1 MILKQGKNMKKT
13 IIIIICV
20 IILAVGISFIKINI
34 TQEQHAQ
41 QDQTS
46 IQNQITQVTTIV
58 WNGDEVKNIKWV
70 IEDFTNR
77 IQLEKLDD
85 WQKVFCKVF
94 THYKEEIIYYPIKE
108 SQAITNI
115 SIVSNTNIISQVQTN
130 DVNINFFKNVF
141 GRFFR

>member
-1 MILKQGKNMKKT
+1 MKKT
-13 IIIIICV
+13 IIILICV

-58 WNGDEVKNIKWV
+58 WNGDEIKNIKWV

-77 IQLEKLDD
+77 SQLEKLDD

-94 THYKEEIIYYPIKE
+94 ISEIYKTAIYYPVAD
-108 SQAITNI
+108 SQVITNT
-115 SIVSNTNIISQVQTN
+115 SIMSNTNRVSQVQTN
-130 DVNINFFKNVF
+130 EVKFNFFENVF